1 VKVLPHLVLAT
12 KAVTDPSKA
21 SQIIADVSIDTLKVQ
36 PGHAGLTQVELARA
50 FAFWRT
56 QDATLTP
63 RAIVLTSLN
72 EGNSPLELI
81 FYSSE
86 AAPELR
92 PQLRISYTATVPLG
106 LP

>member
-1 VKVLPHLVLAT
+1 VKVLPHLVLAG

-21 SQIIADVSIDTLKVQ
+21 SQIIADVSTDTVRIQ
-36 PGHAGLTQVELARA
+36 PGHAGLVQVELARA
-50 FAFWRT
+50 FAVWHS
-56 QDATLTP
+56 QDPTVTP
-63 RAIVLTSLN
+63 RAIVLTSLT

-86 AAPELR
+86 AAPSLR